1 MGISSQRLAIAVAIT
16 ISLGYPLIGVVMII
30 QHGSPVVTAVTLIG
44 LVAFFV
50 PHFLHVRTALRG
62 ETARGFPWWL
72 LMQAVAT
79 YAPIWWLT
87 YAWVAPMAPLLAGAV
102 LLRLRAGWAAGVVVA
117 MTGYQVLWSSAMG
130 GLAVGVYYGITVFI
144 TGFVVFVVV
153 RLVTVTRELEKA
165 RSELAETAVLKER
178 LRISRDLH
186 DGLGRSLTAIALK
199 GDLARRLLDRDP
211 GAAAGEL
218 TELAQVARDA
228 AQDVR
233 QVARGYREMSLVQE
247 VHRAVALLEAS
258 GVSCQAEL
266 AAVDLPRP
274 VDEALA
280 WAVREGVT
288 NVVRHSRATTCSIT
302 TSHTKRA
309 IRLEL
314 VNDGVPEPSPESDST
329 TNGNGLTGLAERA
342 GQHGGTLDAGRTG
355 GGFRLVMELPA
366 SGHATARKAPA
377 SQTPAAPEITTP
389 ESGTGTMPESKPG
402 ITAGTMPESPPGITP
417 GITAGTTPAA
427 MPESMPGV
435 APETTPGQEV
445 PAP

>member
-30 QHGSPVVTAVTLIG
+30 KSGSPVVVAVTLIA
-44 LVAFFV
+44 LVAFFL
-50 PHFLHVRTALRG
+50 PHFLHLRTALRG

-72 LMQAVAT
+72 LMQGVAT
-79 YAPIWWLT
+79 YVPILWLT
-87 YAWVAPMAPLLAGAV
+87 YAWAAPMAPILAGAV
-102 LLRLRAGWAAGVVVA
+102 LLRLRAGRATGVVVV
-117 MTGYQVLWSSAMG
+117 MTAYQVWWSSALG
-130 GLAVGVYYGITVFI
+130 GLAVGIYYGITVFI

-211 GAAAGEL
+211 EAAAGEL

-258 GVSCQAEL
+258 GVTCQADL
-266 AAVDLPRP
+266 ATVDLPRP
-274 VDEALA
+274 VEETLA

-314 VNDGVPEPSPESDST
+314 TNDGVPEPATEYEST
-329 TNGNGLTGLAERA
+329 TTRNGNGLTGLAERA

-355 GGFRLVMELPA
+355 GEVFRLVMELPA
-366 SGHATARKAPA
+366 SGIAAGRMAPA
-377 SQTPAAPEITTP
+377 SEIPAAPEI
-389 ESGTGTMPESKPG
+389 
-402 ITAGTMPESPPGITP
+402 ITP
-417 GITAGTTPAA
+417 QTT
-427 MPESMPGV
+427 
-435 APETTPGQEV
+435 PETTPDPGPGVATGIATGQEV